1 MKTAARPEDTDNSSS
16 PLQRAHWA
24 SRIAAGLAL
33 SILGL
38 VVAVM
43 AAESGLRWSGYRVP
57 VLLPDSVR
65 ATYHLARNS
74 QFLYLGY
81 LPGAVEDYATPVAL
95 NDLGFHDHDYAPERP
110 SPSTYRIMV
119 LGDSYVA
126 AWEVPL
132 EETFHKRLE
141 ARLAKEDP
149 LGRGSYQ
156 VIAIG
161 QGRSAQEVEIEWL
174 RKYGPIYKPD
184 VVLLLFFCGN
194 DFMEN
199 DPATFR
205 EASDFGLR
213 YIGKVAPRKLEFF
226 RKLMIVPSSR
236 LNGLIAEAATEY
248 YAEHLDRFDAT
259 ISPAD
264 LMSPE
269 IGVYRNP
276 LTPEWQAAFE
286 RTGRLLEVARHEA
299 KLLGA
304 RFVLASLSG
313 PQAIGDLAPA
323 ILWKE
328 AKDPAFD
335 YDRPDRWVRGWAASH
350 HVPLVELGPPL
361 AKIGRRKVFWKHDQ
375 HLNPEGHAMVAGLLY
390 DFLVEAAKE
399 R

>member
-1 MKTAARPEDTDNSSS
+1 MEAVKLSEGAPAMSPPSRATAGR
-16 PLQRAHWA
+16 
-24 SRIAAGLAL
+24 RIATGLGVALLALAL
-33 SILGL
+33 SGI
-38 VVAVM
+38 
-43 AAESGLRWSGYRVP
+43 AAETALRFAGYRMP

-95 NDLGFHDHDYAPERP
+95 NDLGFHDRDYSPQRP

-132 EETFHKRLE
+132 DETFHKRLE

-156 VIAIG
+156 VIAVG
-161 QGRSAQEVEIEWL
+161 QGRSAQEAEIEWL
-174 RKYGPIYKPD
+174 RKYGPVYKPN

-226 RKLMIVPSSR
+226 RKLMIVPNSR
-236 LNGLIAEAATEY
+236 LNGLVADAATEY
-248 YAEHLDRFDAT
+248 YAAHLDRFDAT

-269 IGVYRNP
+269 IGIYRNP
-276 LTPEWQAAFE
+276 LAPEWQAAFE
-286 RTGRLLEVARHEA
+286 LTGKLLEVARHEA
-299 KLLGA
+299 KALGA

-328 AKDPAFD
+328 VKDPAFD

-361 AKIGRRKVFWKHDQ
+361 AKIGRRRVFWKHDQ
-375 HLNPEGHAMVAGLLY
+375 HLNSYGHAVVANLLY
-390 DFLVEAAKE
+390 PALVRNAKE
-399 R
+399 